1 MVEFIETT
9 TFSVAV
15 ITFGTASIAHDSHNI
30 ICTGVSNK
38 KKYAAVKA
46 LGVNPETEPILTLC
60 FMVLPG
66 IPELKITDIGL
77 FNVTKFEFT

>member
-15 ITFGTASIAHDSHNI
+15 ITFGTAPIARDSHNI

-38 KKYAAVKA
+38 EMYAAVKA
-46 LGVNPETEPILTLC
+46 LGVNPETEPTLTLC
-60 FMVLPG
+60 FMALPE
-66 IPELKITDIGL
+66 IPKLK
-77 FNVTKFEFT
+77 

>member
-38 KKYAAVKA
+38 KKSAAVKA
-46 LGVNPETEPILTLC
+46 LGVYPATEPI
-60 FMVLPG
+60 
-66 IPELKITDIGL
+66 
-77 FNVTKFEFT
+77 FNIMLYGSSWNSETKNN

>member
-38 KKYAAVKA
+38 EMYAAVKEP
-46 LGVNPETEPILTLC
+46 GVNPEIEPTLTLC
-60 FMVLPG
+60 FMALPE
-66 IPELKITDIGL
+66 IPELK
-77 FNVTKFEFT
+77 

>member
-1 MVEFIETT
+1 M
-9 TFSVAV
+9 
-15 ITFGTASIAHDSHNI
+15 GQPPIAHDSHNI
-30 ICTGVSNK
+30 ICTGFSNK
-38 KKYAAVKA
+38 EMYAAVKEP
-46 LGVNPETEPILTLC
+46 GVNPEIEPILTLC

>member
-1 MVEFIETT
+1 M
-9 TFSVAV
+9 
-15 ITFGTASIAHDSHNI
+15 
-30 ICTGVSNK
+30 
-38 KKYAAVKA
+38 YAAVKEP
-46 LGVNPETEPILTLC
+46 GVNPEIEPILTLC

>member
-1 MVEFIETT
+1 M
-9 TFSVAV
+9 
-15 ITFGTASIAHDSHNI
+15 GQPLIAHDSHNI

-46 LGVNPETEPILTLC
+46 LGVNPETEPILALC
-60 FMVLPG
+60 FMALPE

>member
-1 MVEFIETT
+1 MSATL
-9 TFSVAV
+9 
-15 ITFGTASIAHDSHNI
+15 ITFGTAPIAHDSHNI

-38 KKYAAVKA
+38 EMYAAVKEP
-46 LGVNPETEPILTLC
+46 GVNPEIEPILTLC

>member
-15 ITFGTASIAHDSHNI
+15 ITFGTTPIAHDSHNI

-38 KKYAAVKA
+38 KMYAAVKEP
-46 LGVNPETEPILTLC
+46 GVNPEIEPTLTLC
-60 FMVLPG
+60 FMALTE
-66 IPELKITDIGL
+66 IPELK
-77 FNVTKFEFT
+77 

>member
-38 KKYAAVKA
+38 KMYAAVKEP
-46 LGVNPETEPILTLC
+46 GVNPEIEPTLTLC
-60 FMVLPG
+60 FMALTE
-66 IPELKITDIGL
+66 IPELK
-77 FNVTKFEFT
+77 

>member
-1 MVEFIETT
+1 MSTT
-9 TFSVAV
+9 L
-15 ITFGTASIAHDSHNI
+15 ITFGTAPIAHDSHNI
-30 ICTGVSNK
+30 ICTVVSNREM
-38 KKYAAVKA
+38 YAAVKEP
-46 LGVNPETEPILTLC
+46 GVNPETEPILTLC